1 MSQHPRVMTMPVTM
15 SGNSEVLW
23 LSTAALAVSAASLTG
38 FGMRQRRY
46 RGWAWWTSAMWLT
59 TAGLALVAAWPGRPA
74 ALAAATVLL
83 VQWPIVTSIG
93 LRRFHGRLDLPGR
106 ERLDWAV
113 LAVAA
118 VAAASGPLWPVDGA
132 LGIVIPPTATLLA
145 HLYAASLLFGGPE
158 GRDGVPLRVLGG
170 AMCIVG
176 VAPLLLAL
184 PAADVLTSIEMRAV
198 AAGLGSVV
206 LAFIAL
212 MLVCERTERQLRE
225 SRRRLRVL
233 ANMDELTQVPNRRH
247 FQRLASLALHHDLPG
262 SATLLMF
269 DVDHFKRIN
278 DQLGHAAGDRA
289 LRLVSASVTE
299 HLRLHDVA
307 GRRGG
312 DEFVLLLRQ
321 TSVRDA
327 MGVAARIVARIQSQA
342 DELRLPA
349 LTLSFGVVQLRSGER
364 IDDAVRRADQAL
376 YEAKRQ
382 GRSRAVAAAGDE
394 ERPVFTESQRLGLTS
409 C

>member
-1 MSQHPRVMTMPVTM
+1 MPATMNG
-15 SGNSEVLW
+15 SSEVLW
-23 LSTAALAVSAASLTG
+23 LSAAALAVSSASLSG

-46 RGWAWWTSAMWLT
+46 RGWAWWIGAMWLT
-59 TAGLALVAAWPGRPA
+59 TAGLALVAAWPTWAG
-74 ALAAATVLL
+74 ALAVATVLL
-83 VQWPIVTSIG
+83 VQWPVVTLIG
-93 LRRFHGRLDLPGR
+93 LRRFHGRLELPGR
-106 ERLDWAV
+106 ERADWCV
-113 LAVAA
+113 LALAA
-118 VAAASGPLWPVDGA
+118 GVAASGPLWPADGV
-132 LGIVIPPTATLLA
+132 LGSVIPPTTTLLA

-170 AMCIVG
+170 TMCIVG
-176 VAPLLLAL
+176 VAPVLLAG
-184 PAADVLTSIEMRAV
+184 PAGDVLSSIEMRAV

-206 LAFIAL
+206 LAFISM
-212 MLVCERTERQLRE
+212 MLVCERTERQLRD

-233 ANMDELTQVPNRRH
+233 ANMDELTKVPNRRH
-247 FQRLASLALHHDLPG
+247 FQELATLALHHDLPG

-269 DVDHFKRIN
+269 DIDHFKRIN
-278 DQLGHAAGDRA
+278 DDLGHAAGDRA
-289 LRLVSASVTE
+289 LRLVSGSVNE
-299 HLRLHDVA
+299 HLRAQDVA
-307 GRRGG
+307 GRHGG

-327 MGVAARIVARIQSQA
+327 MAVASRIVARIQAQA
-342 DELRLPA
+342 EAMGLPS
-349 LTLSFGVVQLRSGER
+349 LSLSFGVVQMRSGEP

-382 GRSRAVAAAGDE
+382 GRSRAVAAVGDE

>member
-1 MSQHPRVMTMPVTM
+1 MNGGTQI
-15 SGNSEVLW
+15 LW
-23 LSTAALAVSAASLTG
+23 LSTAALAVSAVSLTG
-38 FGMRQRRY
+38 LGMRLRRY
-46 RGWAWWTSAMWLT
+46 RGWRWWTSAMWLT
-59 TAGLALVAAWPGRPA
+59 TAGLALVAALPGWPQ
-74 ALAAATVLL
+74 ALVIATVLL
-83 VQWPIVTSIG
+83 VQWPIVTLIG

-118 VAAASGPLWPVDGA
+118 LAASSGPVWPADGA
-132 LGIVIPPTATLLA
+132 LGSVIPPTATLLA

-158 GRDGVPLRVLGG
+158 GRDGVPLRLLGG

-176 VAPLLLAL
+176 VAPVLMAL
-184 PAADVLTSIEMRAV
+184 PAGEALTSIELRAV

-247 FQRLASLALHHDLPG
+247 FQELAALALYHDQPG

-269 DVDHFKRIN
+269 DVDHFKHIN
-278 DQLGHAAGDRA
+278 DRLGHAAGDRA
-289 LRLVSASVTE
+289 LRLVSASVNE
-299 HLRLHDVA
+299 QLRAQDVA
-307 GRRGG
+307 GRHGG

-327 MGVAARIVARIQSQA
+327 MAVAGRIVARIQAQA
-342 DELRLPA
+342 DQAGLPS
-349 LTLSFGVVQLRSGER
+349 LSLSFGVVQMRCGEP
-364 IDDAVRRADQAL
+364 IEDAVRRADQAL

-382 GRSRAVAAAGDE
+382 GRSRAVAAAGNED
-394 ERPVFTESQRLGLTS
+394 RPVFTESQRLGLTS